1 MEFGIEPHSL
11 FQARGTTGNDHIS
24 ATLPNASHRR
34 AVFSVQCPARHSGV
48 APSADHPPP
57 EATTTTTM
65 ANRRPARRSYS
76 RLRDDFRRGG
86 SRASNRL
93 RPSGSSSCV
102 WAGVINGCSKNAPDS
117 RFRTLSFRF
126 TSWEFGESAN
136 VVGLGPVLVV
146 VVVVVV
152 VSVA

>member
-24 ATLPNASHRR
+24 ATLPNARHRR

-93 RPSGSSSCV
+93 RPSDRRIARKTGH
-102 WAGVINGCSKNAPDS
+102 ANGD
-117 RFRTLSFRF
+117 
-126 TSWEFGESAN
+126 AN
-136 VVGLGPVLVV
+136 GDVRNC
-146 VVVVVV
+146 
-152 VSVA
+152 

>member
-24 ATLPNASHRR
+24 ATLPNARHRR

-102 WAGVINGCSKNAPDS
+102 WAGVINGCSKNAPQTVQFALLAVKSKADRVCMS
-117 RFRTLSFRF
+117 LRGMPLCGFPLRSD
-126 TSWEFGESAN
+126 G
-136 VVGLGPVLVV
+136 G
-146 VVVVVV
+146 
-152 VSVA
+152 

>member
-65 ANRRPARRSYS
+65 ANRRPERAIGQWYLQTVELQE
-76 RLRDDFRRGG
+76 RLDMQTAMQTATLGIANLANSDSEVNTRNPKRFK
-86 SRASNRL
+86 AQ
-93 RPSGSSSCV
+93 
-102 WAGVINGCSKNAPDS
+102 KN
-117 RFRTLSFRF
+117 
-126 TSWEFGESAN
+126 
-136 VVGLGPVLVV
+136 
-146 VVVVVV
+146 
-152 VSVA
+152 